1 MQTRELNSYQI
12 THKNGNVEDINAE
25 TLVQALQNMEV
36 TEEYSPVIQTYL
48 KEEGVRT
55 LVADVPA
62 EIIFSAVVAEGGG
75 GSIATPSSG
84 KVHVGDQLAFKAI
97 PAGNYVFVSWSLNGS
112 VISTDA
118 DMLLTMPELPT
129 GMTSAVFT
137 ATFALAPVSWTT
149 EVYPPEATGDGAVSF
164 PSSGVTPANGTVS
177 AIAVD
182 SAGYTFDH
190 WERNG
195 QSVGTNKILSTEA
208 TPLAEGETACVYRAV
223 FTAN

>member
-12 THKNGNVEDINAE
+12 THKNGNVENINAE

-48 KEEGVRT
+48 KEEGIRT

-84 KVHVGDQLAFKAI
+84 KIHVGDQIAFKAI
-97 PAGNYVFVSWSLNGS
+97 PARNYVFVSWSLNGQ
-112 VISTDA
+112 VISNEA
-118 DMLLTMPELPT
+118 NMLYTMPELPS

-137 ATFALAPVSWTT
+137 ASFALAPVNWTT
-149 EVYPPEATGDGAVSF
+149 AVNPPEASGDGAVAF
-164 PSSGVTPANGTVS
+164 PPSGVTPANGNVS

-195 QSVGTNKILSTEA
+195 QSIGTNKILEAEA
-208 TPLAEGETACVYRAV
+208 TPLAEGESACIYTAV